1 MPVTLVYISVK
12 PECVDDFIAASKANH
27 QASIQEA
34 GNHRFDFLQQEDDP
48 TRFVFYEWY
57 ETDADVAA
65 HKQTV
70 HYAAWAETVG
80 PMMAEKRRG
89 VRHRG
94 LLPELKS

>member
-27 QASIQEA
+27 QASIQEP

-65 HKQTV
+65 HKQTA
-70 HYAAWAETVG
+70 HYAAWAQAVG

-89 VRHRG
+89 VRHKG
-94 LLPELKS
+94 LFPELKS